1 MPKSRQRACLQ
12 HGLKL
17 DLNRLARQGL
27 VKPGAQTGPFH
38 IRWTDT
44 STGGV
49 APDWRSRHAAQKWT
63 GARPNDCEHVSGK
76 RQGSASRGPPRLA
89 SWALQDRR
97 YVTQNMAPR
106 GAVRT
111 VNGFPV

>member
-63 GARPNDCEHVSGK
+63 GARPNDCEHV
-76 RQGSASRGPPRLA
+76 P
-89 SWALQDRR
+89 
-97 YVTQNMAPR
+97 
-106 GAVRT
+106 
-111 VNGFPV
+111 VNGKGRLREARRALLHWLYRTGAT